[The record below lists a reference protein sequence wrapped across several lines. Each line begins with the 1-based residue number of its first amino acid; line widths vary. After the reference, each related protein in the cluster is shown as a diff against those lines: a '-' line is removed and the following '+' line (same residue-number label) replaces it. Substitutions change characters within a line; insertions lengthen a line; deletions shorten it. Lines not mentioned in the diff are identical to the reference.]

1 MSLFK
6 SLTGLA
12 KATYQLAKEDKEFR
26 KEYAIATVTFPIT
39 AGKAAFDALDNATGA
54 TKNFETVLDKVDSI
68 TGVEFDWNAREA
80 GLNYKHLEGHDVGVI
95 AQSLQ
100 EILPEAVKTREDGY
114 LAVDYSRVVPLLI
127 QAIKELKA
135 KIEEK

>member
-39 AGKAAFDALDNATGA
+39 AGKAAFDALDQATGA
-54 TKNFETVLDKVDSI
+54 TKNFETVLTKASERFLAEEI
-68 TGVEFDWNAREA
+68 YKG
-80 GLNYKHLEGHDVGVI
+80 NYTDFTV
-95 AQSLQ
+95 
-100 EILPEAVKTREDGY
+100 VK
-114 LAVDYSRVVPLLI
+114 
-127 QAIKELKA
+127 
-135 KIEEK
+135 

>member
-54 TKNFETVLDKVDSI
+54 TKNFETVLDKVDSMYKDRFEVKSKFD
-68 TGVEFDWNAREA
+68 TYVDKQSQYNQGMSENVE
-80 GLNYKHLEGHDVGVI
+80 LLKKLHD
-95 AQSLQ
+95 L
-100 EILPEAVKTREDGY
+100 
-114 LAVDYSRVVPLLI
+114 
-127 QAIKELKA
+127 KEF
-135 KIEEK
+135 I